1 MIRAEHASLDGT
13 QLTNASFLSF
23 DATGQPLTRI
33 EAATA
38 ELGGGAWALTDA
50 KVWHFAD
57 TANPELMATTAATM
71 SLPSD
76 LTRQQIRDSFG
87 APGEVPIWQLPA
99 FIDQLVKAGFSARE
113 QRVWLQMEL
122 ALPLLL
128 AAMVLIGAGFTM
140 RHVRFGHSG
149 MLVLFA
155 LIAGFS
161 IFFLR
166 NFAQALGASGQIPI
180 VLAAWGPPA
189 VAVLLSMGLLLHLED
204 G

>member
-1 MIRAEHASLDGT
+1 M
-13 QLTNASFLSF
+13 
-23 DATGQPLTRI
+23 
-33 EAATA
+33 AAP
-38 ELGGGAWALTDA
+38 
-50 KVWHFAD
+50 V
-57 TANPELMATTAATM
+57 AAAG
-71 SLPSD
+71 S
-76 LTRQQIRDSFG
+76 G
-87 APGEVPIWQLPA
+87 
-99 FIDQLVKAGFSARE
+99 LVGYLA
-113 QRVWLQMEL
+113 
-122 ALPLLL
+122 ALPLMGQLLFGTFLLGVPAILIWARQTGNPREFQMML